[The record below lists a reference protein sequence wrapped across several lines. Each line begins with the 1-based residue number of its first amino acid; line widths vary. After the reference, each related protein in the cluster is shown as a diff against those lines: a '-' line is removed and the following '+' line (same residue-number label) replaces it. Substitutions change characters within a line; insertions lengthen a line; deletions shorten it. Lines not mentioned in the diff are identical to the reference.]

1 MDKKQFVE
9 MLVKSWNA
17 PFVARSE
24 TKQFTG
30 GALSGRTVANAE
42 SAGDPVEGRITIGRQ
57 IAYPTQQYAEWIA
70 RRMLKVG
77 KSKTTDRP

>member
-1 MDKKQFVE
+1 MTHNEFVKA
-9 MLVKSWNA
+9 LVSAWAA

-24 TKQFTG
+24 TPKFTG

-70 RRMLKVG
+70 RRMLKV
-77 KSKTTDRP
+77 KNA

>member
-1 MDKKQFVE
+1 MTSENFIEALLKA
-9 MLVKSWNA
+9 WNA

-77 KSKTTDRP
+77 KSKIG